1 MKKVRDQQRSK
12 VYKWEQSF
20 RDTKTMPL
28 EDCAALIK
36 KAVNHYNLRMPRVA
50 DGRGC
55 RRALY
60 AAYKYTITLPK
71 WARTPEVTLHETAHL
86 VADTLFLCN
95 RGPAHG
101 REFVGVFMYLLS
113 KYAGYDIKELA
124 KSANKHGVD
133 FLAAA
138 NCKPPRGK

>member
-1 MKKVRDQQRSK
+1 MRDQQRK
-12 VYKWEQSF
+12 RVYEWENSF
-20 RDTKTMPL
+20 RGDDLMPL
-28 EDCAALIK
+28 EDCAALIR
-36 KAVNHYNLRMPRVA
+36 KATKHYKLRMPRVA

-60 AAYKYTITLPK
+60 ADYKYTITLPK
-71 WARTPEVTLHETAHL
+71 WARSPEVTLHETAHL
-86 VADTLFLCN
+86 ITGNLF
-95 RGPAHG
+95 RGAPAHG

-124 KSANKHGVD
+124 KSANEQGVD

-138 NCKPPRGK
+138 NCKPPRQS